1 MIMTSFEPKNC
12 SIAQL
17 QRLLSSSVAPR
28 PIALAS
34 TISSGGQPNLSPFSF
49 FNVFSTNPPILI
61 FSPARRVRDNS
72 TKHTLQN
79 VEQVKE
85 VVINV
90 VSYDII
96 QQMSLSSTEYE
107 KNINEF
113 KKAGLKML
121 KSDIVK
127 PFRVAESPVQMECK
141 VNDIIPLGTQNGAG
155 NLVICQVLKIHVC
168 DRVLN
173 DSNEI
178 DQEKLDLVA
187 RGGGSYYIRA
197 REGFLEIP
205 KPLRSKGIGVDMLPG
220 HIQNSSILTGNDL
233 GILGNVEE
241 IPSSK
246 IVAEFWAKSEQ
257 KELKNILKTTDDKH
271 LKAKEFIQN
280 KDVFKAWCVL
290 LK

>member
-12 SIAQL
+12 SIPQL

-34 TISSGGQPNLSPFSF
+34 TICNEGQPNLSPFSF

-79 VEQVKE
+79 VEKVKE

-121 KSDIVK
+121 KSDLVK

-155 NLVICQVLKIHVC
+155 NLVICQVLKIHIC

-173 DSNEI
+173 GSNEI

-205 KPLRSKGIGVDMLPG
+205 KPLRSKGIGVDMLPD

-241 IPSSK
+241 IPSLK
-246 IVAEFWAKSEQ
+246 IVAEFWAESEQ
-257 KELKNILKTTDDKH
+257 KELKNKLKTTDDKH
-271 LKAKEFIQN
+271 LKAKEFIEN

>member
-12 SIAQL
+12 SIPQL

-34 TISSGGQPNLSPFSF
+34 TICSKGQPNLSPFSF

-79 VEQVKE
+79 VEKVKE

-121 KSDIVK
+121 KSDLVK

-241 IPSSK
+241 IPSLK
-246 IVAEFWAKSEQ
+246 IVAEFWAESEQ
-257 KELKNILKTTDDKH
+257 KELKNKLKTTDDKH

>member
-12 SIAQL
+12 SIPQL

-49 FNVFSTNPPILI
+49 FNLFSTNPPILI

-121 KSDIVK
+121 KSDLVK

-155 NLVICQVLKIHVC
+155 NLVICQVLKIHIC

-173 DSNEI
+173 DINEI

-205 KPLRSKGIGVDMLPG
+205 KPLRSKGIGVDMLPD

-241 IPSSK
+241 IPSLK
-246 IVAEFWAKSEQ
+246 IVAEFWAKLEQ
-257 KELKNILKTTDDKH
+257 KELKNKLKTTDEKH

>member
-12 SIAQL
+12 SIPQL
-17 QRLLSSSVAPR
+17 QKLLSSSVAPR

-79 VEQVKE
+79 VRQVKE

-121 KSDIVK
+121 KSDLVK

-155 NLVICQVLKIHVC
+155 NLVICQVLKIHIC

-205 KPLRSKGIGVDMLPG
+205 KPLRSKGIGVDMLPD

-241 IPSSK
+241 IPSLK
-246 IVAEFWAKSEQ
+246 IVAEFWAKLEQ
-257 KELKNILKTTDDKH
+257 KELKNKLKTTDEKH

-280 KDVFKAWCVL
+280 KDLFKAWCVL

>member
-12 SIAQL
+12 SIPQL

-34 TISSGGQPNLSPFSF
+34 TICSEGQPNLSPFSF

-121 KSDIVK
+121 KSDLVK

-155 NLVICQVLKIHVC
+155 NLVICQVLKIHIC

-241 IPSSK
+241 IPSLK

>member
-12 SIAQL
+12 SIPQL

-155 NLVICQVLKIHVC
+155 NLVICQVLKIHIC
-168 DRVLN
+168 DRVLD

-233 GILGNVEE
+233 GILGNVEV
-241 IPSSK
+241 IPSLK

>member
-12 SIAQL
+12 SIPQL

-34 TISSGGQPNLSPFSF
+34 TICSEGQPNLSPFSF

-121 KSDIVK
+121 KSDLVK

-168 DRVLN
+168 DRVLS

-205 KPLRSKGIGVDMLPG
+205 KPLRSKGIGVDMLPD

-241 IPSSK
+241 IPSLK
-246 IVAEFWAKSEQ
+246 IVAEFWAESEQ
-257 KELKNILKTTDDKH
+257 KELKNKLKTTDDKH
-271 LKAKEFIQN
+271 LKAKEFIEN

>member
-12 SIAQL
+12 SIPQL
-17 QRLLSSSVAPR
+17 QKLLSSSVAPR

-121 KSDIVK
+121 KSDLVK

-141 VNDIIPLGTQNGAG
+141 VNDIIPLGKQNGAG
-155 NLVICQVLKIHVC
+155 NLVICQVLKIHIC

-233 GILGNVEE
+233 GILGNVEV
-241 IPSSK
+241 IPSLK

-257 KELKNILKTTDDKH
+257 KELKNILKTTDEKH

>member
-121 KSDIVK
+121 KSDLVK

-241 IPSSK
+241 IPSLK
-246 IVAEFWAKSEQ
+246 IVADFWAKSEQ

>member
-12 SIAQL
+12 SIPQL

-34 TISSGGQPNLSPFSF
+34 TICSEGQPNLSPFSF

-79 VEQVKE
+79 VEKVKE

-121 KSDIVK
+121 KSDLVK

-155 NLVICQVLKIHVC
+155 NLVICQVLKIHIC

-233 GILGNVEE
+233 GILGNIEE
-241 IPSSK
+241 IPSLK

-257 KELKNILKTTDDKH
+257 RELKNILKTTDDKH

>member
-12 SIAQL
+12 SIPQL

-121 KSDIVK
+121 KSDLVK

-155 NLVICQVLKIHVC
+155 NLVICQVLKIHIC

-233 GILGNVEE
+233 GILGNIEE
-241 IPSSK
+241 IPSLK

-257 KELKNILKTTDDKH
+257 KELKNILKTTDEKH

>member
-12 SIAQL
+12 SIPQL

-121 KSDIVK
+121 KSDLVK

-155 NLVICQVLKIHVC
+155 NLVICQVLKIHIC

-205 KPLRSKGIGVDMLPG
+205 KPLKSKGIGVDMLPG

-233 GILGNVEE
+233 GIVGNVEE
-241 IPSSK
+241 IPSLK

-257 KELKNILKTTDDKH
+257 KELKNKFKTTDEKH

>member
-12 SIAQL
+12 SIPQL

-79 VEQVKE
+79 VEQVNE

-121 KSDIVK
+121 KSDLVK

-155 NLVICQVLKIHVC
+155 NLVICQVLKIHIC
-168 DRVLN
+168 DRVLD

-241 IPSSK
+241 IPSLK

-257 KELKNILKTTDDKH
+257 KELKNILKTTDEKH

>member
-12 SIAQL
+12 SIPQL

-49 FNVFSTNPPILI
+49 FNLFSTNPPILI

-121 KSDIVK
+121 KSDLVK

-155 NLVICQVLKIHVC
+155 NLVICQVLKIHIC

-205 KPLRSKGIGVDMLPG
+205 KPLKSKGIGVDMLPG

-241 IPSSK
+241 IPSLK

-257 KELKNILKTTDDKH
+257 KELKNKLKTTDEKH

>member
-12 SIAQL
+12 SIPQL

-34 TISSGGQPNLSPFSF
+34 TISSEGQPNLSPFSF

-72 TKHTLQN
+72 KKHTLQN

-155 NLVICQVLKIHVC
+155 NLVICQVLKIHIC
-168 DRVLN
+168 DRVLD

-205 KPLRSKGIGVDMLPG
+205 KPLRSKGIGVDMLPV

-241 IPSSK
+241 IPSLK

>member
-12 SIAQL
+12 SIPQL
-17 QRLLSSSVAPR
+17 QKLLSSSVAPR

-49 FNVFSTNPPILI
+49 FNVFSANPPILI

-121 KSDIVK
+121 KSDLVK

-141 VNDIIPLGTQNGAG
+141 VNDIIPLGKQNGAG
-155 NLVICQVLKIHVC
+155 NLVICQVLKIHIC

-197 REGFLEIP
+197 REGFLKIP
-205 KPLRSKGIGVDMLPG
+205 KPLRSKGVGVDMLPD

-241 IPSSK
+241 IPSLK

>member
-12 SIAQL
+12 SIPQL

-34 TISSGGQPNLSPFSF
+34 TICSEGQPNLSPFSF

-79 VEQVKE
+79 VEKVKE

-121 KSDIVK
+121 KSDLVK

-155 NLVICQVLKIHVC
+155 NLVICQVLKIHIC
-168 DRVLN
+168 DSVLN
-173 DSNEI
+173 GSNEI

-205 KPLRSKGIGVDMLPG
+205 KPLRSKGIGVDMLPD

-241 IPSSK
+241 IPSLK
-246 IVAEFWAKSEQ
+246 IVAEFWAESEQ
-257 KELKNILKTTDDKH
+257 KELKNKLKTTDDKH
-271 LKAKEFIQN
+271 LKAKEFIEN

>member
-12 SIAQL
+12 SIPQL

-121 KSDIVK
+121 KSDLVK

-155 NLVICQVLKIHVC
+155 NLVICQVLKIHIC

-241 IPSSK
+241 IPSLK

-257 KELKNILKTTDDKH
+257 KELKNKLKTTDEKH

>member
-12 SIAQL
+12 SIPQL

-121 KSDIVK
+121 KSDLVK

-141 VNDIIPLGTQNGAG
+141 VNDIIPLGKQNGAG
-155 NLVICQVLKIHVC
+155 NLVICQVLKIHIC

-241 IPSSK
+241 IPSLK

-257 KELKNILKTTDDKH
+257 KELKNILKTTDEKH

>member
-12 SIAQL
+12 SIPQL

-79 VEQVKE
+79 VRQVKE

-121 KSDIVK
+121 KSDLVK

-155 NLVICQVLKIHVC
+155 NLVICQVLKIHIC

-205 KPLRSKGIGVDMLPG
+205 KPLRSKGIGVDMLPD

-241 IPSSK
+241 IPSLK
-246 IVAEFWAKSEQ
+246 IVAEFWAKLEQ
-257 KELKNILKTTDDKH
+257 KELKNKLKTTDEKH

>member
-12 SIAQL
+12 SIPQL

-34 TISSGGQPNLSPFSF
+34 TICSEGQPNLSPFSF

-79 VEQVKE
+79 VEKVKE

-96 QQMSLSSTEYE
+96 QQVSLSSTEYE

-121 KSDIVK
+121 KSDLVK

-155 NLVICQVLKIHVC
+155 NLVICQVLKIHIC

-173 DSNEI
+173 GSNEI

-205 KPLRSKGIGVDMLPG
+205 KPLRSKGIGVDMLPD

-241 IPSSK
+241 IPSLK
-246 IVAEFWAKSEQ
+246 IVAEFWAESEQ
-257 KELKNILKTTDDKH
+257 KELKNKLKTTDDKH
-271 LKAKEFIQN
+271 LKAKEFIEN